1 MASGDLQA
9 RCADGTAHD
18 RDRWAERKRA
28 LTAESSSRWAGAIT
42 KASNELWALA
52 RRGQQAHLR
61 SLEAGIAILR
71 ARLAL
76 PIGAAGTGGKPGG
89 YRSRR
94 EWFAKSRRLQIL
106 SIRLEAVRADH
117 DAGRVRVVRGGRRLA
132 NTRHHLDAAGL
143 TDSQW
148 RARWEA
154 ARWFLTADGESG
166 KKYGNETLRITP
178 DGEISLKLPAP
189 LAGWANAPHGRYVL
203 AARVGFAHRGEQ
215 WRARVSADQAV
226 AYRIDYDPARDR
238 WYVTASWQHPATP
251 DVPLAAARAEGVI
264 GVDVNADHCA
274 AYRLDRHG
282 NPIGNPRRFDL
293 ELTGSTARRDA
304 QVRHALTGIL
314 SWARREGVSAIVI
327 EDLNFDA
334 EKTREKHGRRKGFRR
349 LLSGLP
355 TGILRTRLVS
365 MSATAGISVIAVD
378 PAYTSRWGGKYW
390 RTPPSGG
397 GRELTRHEA
406 AAVAIG
412 RRGLGHR
419 IRRRMPPP
427 RPHRSDGAGPRSIQ
441 TAPEPGTVRDP
452 AHP

>member
-1 MASGDLQA
+1 M
-9 RCADGTAHD
+9 
-18 RDRWAERKRA
+18 
-28 LTAESSSRWAGAIT
+28 
-42 KASNELWALA
+42 
-52 RRGQQAHLR
+52 
-61 SLEAGIAILR
+61 
-71 ARLAL
+71 
-76 PIGAAGTGGKPGG
+76 
-89 YRSRR
+89 
-94 EWFAKSRRLQIL
+94 
-106 SIRLEAVRADH
+106 RADH

-304 QVRHALTGIL
+304 QVRMRSPASCRGRGERVC
-314 SWARREGVSAIVI
+314 RRS
-327 EDLNFDA
+327 
-334 EKTREKHGRRKGFRR
+334 
-349 LLSGLP
+349 
-355 TGILRTRLVS
+355 
-365 MSATAGISVIAVD
+365 
-378 PAYTSRWGGKYW
+378 
-390 RTPPSGG
+390 
-397 GRELTRHEA
+397 
-406 AAVAIG
+406 
-412 RRGLGHR
+412 
-419 IRRRMPPP
+419 
-427 RPHRSDGAGPRSIQ
+427 
-441 TAPEPGTVRDP
+441 
-452 AHP
+452 